1 ICGVPQ
7 DHHADVT
14 AKLGPETRKRVR
26 LLPYIPTNSMARL
39 FQNAAAILY
48 PTRYEGFGF
57 PALEA
62 QATGTPVLFS
72 PVSSLR
78 ELAGPGARLLD
89 PDDRRDWIELCR
101 KLLAQYREG
110 RMPEINARRWARR
123 FTWEEAAQ
131 RHLRV
136 YEAAA
141 RPRTRAWVRR
151 RRAG

>member
-1 ICGVPQ
+1 
-7 DHHADVT
+7 
-14 AKLGPETRKRVR
+14 
-26 LLPYIPTNSMARL
+26 MARL
-39 FQNAAAILY
+39 FQNAAAVLY
-48 PTRYEGFGF
+48 PTLYEGFGF

-89 PDDRRDWIELCR
+89 PDDRRSWIGLCS
-101 KLLAQYREG
+101 KLLAQYSEG
-110 RMPEINARRWARR
+110 RTPDVSARRWAER
-123 FTWEEAAQ
+123 FSWAEAAQ

-141 RPRTRAWVRR
+141 QRRTRV
-151 RRAG
+151 